1 METLHNLGLAY
12 DSKGDYDWAIED
24 YTGQPSGQACF
35 FYLITMSRFLTNRGD
50 RK

>member
-12 DSKGDYDWAIED
+12 DSKGDYDRAIED

-35 FYLITMSRFLTNRGD
+35 FLSYNNEQVFN
-50 RK
+50 